1 MFDVSSDEKLNIL
14 PHKGFVDSME
24 FFPFIKHTLTLTK
37 VADSVYR
44 KDRGA
49 GGAGGALAPPII
61 SRNLI

>member
-37 VADSVYR
+37 VTDSVWRLYYF
-44 KDRGA
+44 KLLDQ
-49 GGAGGALAPPII
+49 IQTF
-61 SRNLI
+61 